1 MGHDS
6 FLEALASESRLLGA
20 AVALG
25 AEGVPGMS
33 ADERHLSDA
42 VEFVA
47 PKASEV
53 RQLRRRIRAG
63 GDPLG
68 DAFCLMRTSVERRAH
83 GATYTP
89 STIVQA
95 MVRWAATGP
104 VPSRIVDPGAG
115 TARFA
120 VAAGKSFPKAEI
132 TCIELDPLAAML
144 ARANLAVN
152 GMAARSQV
160 LVTDYRG
167 YAPGPRQQAD
177 GTLYIGNP
185 PYVRHH
191 QISQD
196 WKRWLTTTARARG
209 HDASQLAGLHVYFF
223 LATVLLAAPGDRGVF
238 ITASEWL
245 DVNYGSL
252 VRDLAL
258 DGLGGQAIHIIEP
271 TAKPFEDADTTGAI
285 LCFEIGSKP
294 RSLRL
299 RRAKT
304 VADLGDLRDG
314 QSISRERLAEA
325 RRWTPFTRALRKV
338 PSGYIELGE
347 LCRVH
352 RGAVTGANRVFVVDA
367 LSDELPS
374 EVLFPAV
381 TRARELFA
389 AGAVL
394 DTTVSLRRVVD
405 IPADLDRFA
414 TRDRKRVDRFLRR
427 AKGLGAHEGYVARH
441 RSAWWSVGLRT
452 PAPILATYMARRAPA
467 IVRNAAHAHHINIAH
482 GLYPREPLSHVILDR
497 LADALRASITVGEGR
512 TYAGGLTKFE
522 PREMERLMIP
532 NVTAAVPPT

>member
-1 MGHDS
+1 VGQDPL
-6 FLEALASESRLLGA
+6 LEALASESRLFGA

-25 AEGVPGMS
+25 AESVPGMS
-33 ADERHLSDA
+33 AGERDLSGTA
-42 VEFVA
+42 ELIV
-47 PKASEV
+47 PTASEL
-53 RQLRRRIRAG
+53 RQLRQRIRAG
-63 GDPLG
+63 EDPLG

-89 STIVQA
+89 STIVRA
-95 MVRWAATGP
+95 MVEWASRGP
-104 VPSRIVDPGAG
+104 VPSRVVDPGAG

-120 VAAGKSFPKAEI
+120 VAAGKRFPKAEL

-144 ARANLAVN
+144 ARANLAVHE
-152 GMAARSQV
+152 MAERSQV

-167 YAPGPRQQAD
+167 YEPTPRRHD
-177 GTLYIGNP
+177 GGTLYIGNP

-191 QISQD
+191 QISPM
-196 WKRWLTTTARARG
+196 WKRWLTATARARG

-223 LATVLLAAPGDRGVF
+223 LATVLFAAPGDRGAF
-238 ITASEWL
+238 ITAAEWL

-252 VRDLAL
+252 VRDLVL
-258 DGLGGQAIHIIEP
+258 NGLGGQAIHVIEP

-294 RSLRL
+294 RTLRL

-304 VADLGDLRDG
+304 IADLGDLGSG
-314 QSISRERLAEA
+314 QPISRGRLAEA
-325 RRWTPFTRALRKV
+325 RRWTPLTRALQRV

-352 RGAVTGANRVFVVDA
+352 RGAVTGANRVFVIDA
-367 LSDELPS
+367 SGHDLPP
-374 EVLFPAV
+374 EVLFPTV

-394 DTTVSLRRVVD
+394 KTTARLRCVVD
-405 IPADLDRFA
+405 IPADLDCFEEN
-414 TRDRKRVDRFLRR
+414 DRKQVDRFLRR
-427 AKGLGAHEGYVARH
+427 AKGLGVHQRYVARH

-467 IVRNAAHAHHINIAH
+467 IVRNVADAHHINIAH
-482 GLYPREPLSHVILDR
+482 GLYPREPLTHSLLDR
-497 LADALRASITVGEGR
+497 LADALRASITVGGGR

-532 NVTAAVPPT
+532 DVTAA

>member
-1 MGHDS
+1 MGQDS
-6 FLEALASESRLLGA
+6 LLEALASQSRLLGA

-33 ADERHLSDA
+33 ACERDLGA
-42 VEFVA
+42 AELIVPTAREL
-47 PKASEV
+47 K
-53 RQLRRRIRAG
+53 QLRQRIRSG

-68 DAFCLMRTSVERRAH
+68 DAFCLMRTPIERRGH

-95 MVRWAATGP
+95 MIEWAAQGP
-104 VPSRIVDPGAG
+104 VPLRVVDPGAG

-120 VAAGKSFPKAEI
+120 VAAGKRFPKAEL

-144 ARANLAVN
+144 ARANLAVH

-160 LVTDYRG
+160 LVMDYRG
-167 YAPGPRQQAD
+167 YEPTPRRHD
-177 GTLYIGNP
+177 GRTLYIGNP

-191 QISQD
+191 EISPT
-196 WKRWLTTTARARG
+196 WKRWLTATARARG

-223 LATVLLAAPGDRGVF
+223 LATVLLAAPGDRGAF
-238 ITASEWL
+238 ITAAEWL

-258 DGLGGQAIHIIEP
+258 DGLGGQAIHVIEP

-294 RSLRL
+294 RAVRL

-304 VADLGDLRDG
+304 IADLGNLDSG
-314 QSISRERLAEA
+314 QPISRNRLAA
-325 RRWTPFTRALRKV
+325 AHRWTPLTRALQRV

-352 RGAVTGANRVFVVDA
+352 RGAVTGANRVFVIDA
-367 LSDELPS
+367 LGDDLPP

-394 DTTVSLRRVVD
+394 KTTAQLRHVID
-405 IPADLDRFA
+405 IPADLDCFEDH
-414 TRDRKRVDRFLRR
+414 DRKRVDRFLRR
-427 AKGLGAHEGYVARH
+427 AKGLGVHNRYVARH
-441 RSAWWSVGLRT
+441 RNAWWSVRLRT

-467 IVRNAAHAHHINIAH
+467 IVRNVADAHHINIAH
-482 GLYPREPLSHVILDR
+482 GLYPREPLTYSLLDR
-497 LADALRASITVGEGR
+497 LADALRASITVGGGR

-532 NVTAAVPPT
+532 DVTAAGPPA